1 MQEDTLLSEIHEL
14 VEGKDFA
21 RLKSTIGAMEVHD
34 LTALLGELDGDDV
47 AVVFRF
53 LGRELAADVFGDLE
67 IEQQEELLV
76 TLSSETVAGILND
89 MPPDERTELLEEL
102 PGSLAQRLMS
112 GLRGDELRVARSLLA
127 YPEDSVGRLM
137 TPEYVAIRPDWTVDD
152 VFAHIRKVAPA
163 KETLNVIYVVD
174 EDGKLLDEITLE
186 GLVLADHSDA
196 VRDLMDRQVATLQA
210 TDDREAALD
219 DFKKYEAVA
228 LPVVDSQ
235 GALVGMVTVDDA
247 MDVAEEEYSE
257 DVQKM
262 AGMGALEYSYFG
274 TGMAGMLG
282 KRLPWLVLL
291 LAAQMLTVL
300 ALTNFLENFKYV
312 TEFAV
317 LVLFMP
323 LINSTAGNTGSQ
335 AAVLMTR
342 GFAVQ
347 EMDLGD
353 WTRVLLHEVTR
364 GLIMGLVL
372 GVAGYGTV
380 VLFGRGGQVALAVGL
395 SIVTAVTL
403 ANLIGSMLPFLFKRI
418 GLDPA
423 VTSGPF
429 LASLMDLSGIVIYFS
444 IAVAIFRLLA

>member
-1 MQEDTLLSEIHEL
+1 MPEATVQTEIHAL
-14 VEGKDFA
+14 VENKDFA
-21 RLKSTIGAMEVHD
+21 ALKAVVGAMEVHD
-34 LTALLGELDGDDV
+34 LTALLGELDGDDL
-47 AVVFRF
+47 AVVFR
-53 LGRELAADVFGDLE
+53 LLARQRAVEVFGDLE
-67 IEQQEELLV
+67 IEQQEKLLA
-76 TLSSETVAGILND
+76 TLSSETVAAILND

-102 PGSLAQRLMS
+102 PGPLAHRLMS
-112 GLRGDELRVARSLLA
+112 DLRGDELKVARSLLA
-127 YPEDSVGRLM
+127 YPEGSVGRLM
-137 TPEYVAIRPDWTVDD
+137 TPEYVAVRPDWTRDEVL
-152 VFAHIRKVAPA
+152 AHIRKVAPA

-174 EDGKLLDEITLE
+174 RNWKLLDEITLE

-210 TDDREAALD
+210 TDDRESALD
-219 DFKKYEAVA
+219 DFKKYEALA

-235 GALVGMVTVDDA
+235 GTLVGIVTVDDA
-247 MDVAEEEYSE
+247 MDVAEQEYSE

-262 AGMGALEYSYFG
+262 AGMAALEYSYFG
-274 TGMAGMLG
+274 TGLAGMLT

-291 LAAQMLTVL
+291 LAAQMLTAL
-300 ALTNFLENFKYV
+300 ALTNFEHV
-312 TEFAV
+312 AEFAV

-347 EMDLGD
+347 EMALGD
-353 WTRVLLHEVTR
+353 WAKVLFHEASR
-364 GLIMGLVL
+364 GLIMGIVL
-372 GVAGYGTV
+372 GGAGYGTV
-380 VLFGRGGQVALAVGL
+380 LLFGRGGQVALAVAL

-403 ANLIGSMLPFLFKRI
+403 AHLVGSMLPFVSKRI

-429 LASLMDLSGIVIYFS
+429 IASLMDVSGIVIYFS
-444 IAVAIFRLLA
+444 IAVSILSVLA

>member
-1 MQEDTLLSEIHEL
+1 MQADTLPSEIHEL

-21 RLKSTIGAMEVHD
+21 RLKSTIGTMEVHD
-34 LTALLGELDGDDV
+34 LTALLGELDGDDL
-47 AVVFRF
+47 AVVFRL
-53 LGRELAADVFGDLE
+53 LGQQRAADVFGDLE
-67 IEQQEELLV
+67 IEQQEELLAM
-76 TLSSETVAGILND
+76 LSSETVAGILND

-102 PGSLAQRLMS
+102 PGWLAQRLMS
-112 GLRGDELRVARSLLA
+112 GLRGDELKVARSLLA
-127 YPEDSVGRLM
+127 YPEESVGRLM

-163 KETLNVIYVVD
+163 KETLYVIYVVD
-174 EDGKLLDEITLE
+174 GDGKLLDEITLE
-186 GLVLADHSDA
+186 DLVLADHGDA
-196 VRDLMDRQVATLQA
+196 VQDLMDRQVATLQA
-210 TDDREAALD
+210 TDDREAAVD

-235 GALVGMVTVDDA
+235 GTLVGIVTVDDA

-274 TGMAGMLG
+274 TGLGGMLG

-291 LAAQMLTVL
+291 LAAQMLTAL
-300 ALTNFLENFKYV
+300 ALTNFAHLA
-312 TEFAV
+312 EFTV

-323 LINSTAGNTGSQ
+323 LINSTAGSTGSQ

-353 WTRVLLHEVTR
+353 WAKVLFHEAAR
-364 GLIMGLVL
+364 GLIMGIVL
-372 GVAGYGTV
+372 GVAGYCTV
-380 VLFGRGGQVALAVGL
+380 LLFGRGGQIALAVGL
-395 SIVTAVTL
+395 SVVTAVTM
-403 ANLIGSMLPFLFKRI
+403 ANLIGSMLPFVFKRI

-429 LASLMDLSGIVIYFS
+429 ITSLMDLSGIVIYFS
-444 IAVAIFRLLA
+444 IAIATFRLLA

>member
-1 MQEDTLLSEIHEL
+1 
-14 VEGKDFA
+14 
-21 RLKSTIGAMEVHD
+21 
-34 LTALLGELDGDDV
+34 
-47 AVVFRF
+47 
-53 LGRELAADVFGDLE
+53 
-67 IEQQEELLV
+67 
-76 TLSSETVAGILND
+76 
-89 MPPDERTELLEEL
+89 
-102 PGSLAQRLMS
+102 
-112 GLRGDELRVARSLLA
+112 
-127 YPEDSVGRLM
+127 
-137 TPEYVAIRPDWTVDD
+137 
-152 VFAHIRKVAPA
+152 
-163 KETLNVIYVVD
+163 
-174 EDGKLLDEITLE
+174 
-186 GLVLADHSDA
+186 
-196 VRDLMDRQVATLQA
+196 
-210 TDDREAALD
+210 
-219 DFKKYEAVA
+219 VA

-247 MDVAEEEYSE
+247 MDVAEEEYTE

-274 TGMAGMLG
+274 TGLAGMLG

-300 ALTNFLENFKYV
+300 ALTNFLENFKHV

-323 LINSTAGNTGSQ
+323 LINSTDGNTGSQ

-364 GLIMGLVL
+364 GLIMGIVL

-444 IAVAIFRLLA
+444 IAVAILSALG